1 MKKLTLLCPVLISLF
16 LLSSCESVNA
26 PDNTITDSYLH
37 GRAAWSPDG
46 KTIAFTSLVSG
57 QEGVYV
63 VDTLGGT
70 PKQILQG
77 EGVGVTWSPDGNWL
91 AFGKAGSIFKMKPNG
106 DSVKQL
112 TDPANAIRP
121 AWSPD
126 GSKIAFIERD
136 ASGYTSL
143 WLYDVA
149 KGTISM
155 VVSRGDYPSWLP
167 TSGEIVV
174 LDGQYDPYSGYTAY
188 AFIAIDPVTTTAR
201 LITSFSAAAD
211 CGFCSMSP
219 KATDIVYG
227 VLPSND
233 YSEIYKYNLSL
244 NSNAKLTDDGGDYPA
259 WSPNGSEIVYTRTQQ
274 GDGGL
279 WIMNADGSG
288 KRRLTK
294 AQ

>member
-1 MKKLTLLCPVLISLF
+1 MSTLRFLIPLCVL
-16 LLSSCESVNA
+16 LLMVPACDNVTS

-46 KTIAFTSLVSG
+46 KTIAFSSLVSG
-57 QEGVYV
+57 QEGIYV

-70 PKQILQG
+70 PKQILKG

-91 AFGKAGSIFKMKPNG
+91 AFGKAGSIFKMRPNG
-106 DSVKQL
+106 DSLKQL
-112 TDPANAIRP
+112 TDPVNAIRP
-121 AWSPD
+121 SWSPD

-143 WLYDVA
+143 WIYDVA

-155 VVSRGDYPSWLP
+155 VVARGDYPSWLAS
-167 TSGEIVV
+167 SGEIIV

-188 AFIAIDPVTTTAR
+188 AFIAINPSTSAAR
-201 LITSFSAAAD
+201 IITSFSAAAD

-219 KATDIVYG
+219 KGTDIVFA

-233 YSEIYKYNLSL
+233 YSEVYRFSLSS
-244 NSNAKLTDDGGDYPA
+244 NSNVQLTTDSGDYPA
-259 WSPNGSEIVYTRTQQ
+259 WSPNGSEVVYTRTQN

-279 WIMNADGSG
+279 WIMNVDGSG